1 MVAAGP
7 KIAVLLINTGSP
19 RSLRI
24 LDVACYLR
32 QFLSDQRIIDIAG
45 WRRHLLVNL
54 VIVPSRVWQS
64 RRAYRQIWQDG
75 SPLLD
80 HSRRFASGLSERLP
94 DDKYLV
100 AIAMRYGRPS
110 IAETLTELLAQ
121 EIDRLLIVPMF
132 PQYSSAANGSAI
144 AESLRQLADKLVIPQ
159 LTVVNDFYRQ
169 PFFIDALAE
178 SIRPYVKKI
187 DHLLFSY
194 HGLPER
200 QLPCKRSDNCCAQA
214 TADNRACYRFHCL
227 QTTGAVA
234 KKLNLVNSFYST
246 SFQSRLG
253 RMPWI
258 KPYTDSVVPKL
269 AEQGCRKIA
278 VVCPSFV
285 ADCLETIEE
294 IAIRLRDDFIAHDGQ
309 QLTLIPCLNSNKDW
323 LDGFADYV
331 QQFFSNTSFA
341 LQR

>member
-1 MVAAGP
+1 MVEQ

-32 QFLSDQRIIDIAG
+32 QFLSDRRIIDIAG

-54 VIVPSRVWQS
+54 VIVPTRVWQT
-64 RRAYRQIWQDG
+64 RRAYRKIWQEG

-80 HSRRFASGLSERLP
+80 HSRRFAKGLSEKLP
-94 DDKYLV
+94 DGYLV
-100 AIAMRYGRPS
+100 EIAMRYGQPS
-110 IAETLTELLAQ
+110 ITEMLDKLLAQ
-121 EIDRLLIVPMF
+121 GIARLIIIPMF

-144 AESLRQLADKLVIPQ
+144 NESLDHLASKLVIPQ
-159 LTVVNDFYRQ
+159 LTVINDFYRQ
-169 PFFIDALAE
+169 AFFIDALVK
-178 SIRPYVKKI
+178 SITPYVKTI

-200 QLPCKRSDNCCAQA
+200 QLPCKRQDNCCAQA
-214 TADNRACYRFHCL
+214 TANNQSCYRFHCL
-227 QTTGAVA
+227 QTSKAVA
-234 KKLNLVNSFYST
+234 QKLHLVDSFYRT

-253 RMPWI
+253 RIPWI
-258 KPYTDSVVPKL
+258 KPYTDNIVPQL
-269 AEQGCRKIA
+269 AKQGCRKIA

-294 IAIRLRDDFIAHDGQ
+294 IAIRLRDDFISHGGQ
-309 QLTLIPCLNSNKDW
+309 QLTLIPCLNSNKEW
-323 LDGFADYV
+323 VDGFARYV
-331 QQFFSNTSFA
+331 QKIC
-341 LQR
+341 

>member
-1 MVAAGP
+1 MSVVEQ

-32 QFLSDQRIIDIAG
+32 QFLSDRRIIDIAG

-54 VIVPSRVWQS
+54 VIVPTRVWQT
-64 RRAYRQIWQDG
+64 RRAYRRIWQDG

-80 HSRRFASGLSERLP
+80 HSQRFTRGLSQRLP
-94 DDKYLV
+94 DRYLV
-100 AIAMRYGRPS
+100 AMAMRYGQPS
-110 IAETLTELLAQ
+110 IAETIDKLLAQ
-121 EIDRLLIVPMF
+121 GIARLLIIPMF

-144 AESLRQLADKLVIPQ
+144 AESLHQLAGKLVIPQ
-159 LTVVNDFYRQ
+159 LTVVNNFHRQ
-169 PFFIDALAE
+169 PFFIEALVE
-178 SIRPYVKKI
+178 SITPYIKTI

-200 QLPCKRSDNCCAQA
+200 QLPCKQSDNCCVQ
-214 TADNRACYRFHCL
+214 TTTDNRACYRFHCL
-227 QTTGAVA
+227 QTSKAVA
-234 KKLNLVNSFYST
+234 EKLNLVDSFFST

-253 RMPWI
+253 RIPWI
-258 KPYTDSVVPKL
+258 KPYTDSVVPRL

-294 IAIRLRDDFIAHDGQ
+294 IAIRLRDDFIAHGGQ

-323 LDGFADYV
+323 VDGFARYV
-331 QQFFSNTSFA
+331 QKIC
-341 LQR
+341 

>member
-1 MVAAGP
+1 MAGIDQ
-7 KIAVLLINTGSP
+7 KTAVLLINTGSP

-32 QFLSDQRIIDIAG
+32 QFLSDGRIIDIAG

-54 VIVPSRVWQS
+54 IIVPSRVWQS
-64 RRAYRQIWQDG
+64 RRAYQRIWQDG

-80 HSRRFASGLSERLP
+80 HSRRFARGLSERLT
-94 DDKYLV
+94 DEYLV
-100 AIAMRYGRPS
+100 EIAMRYGQPS
-110 IAETLTELLAQ
+110 IAESLNKVLAQ
-121 EIDRLLIVPMF
+121 GIRRLLIVPMF

-159 LTVVNDFYRQ
+159 LTIVNDFYQQ
-169 PFFIDALAE
+169 PFFIDALTK
-178 SIRPYVKKI
+178 SIAPYVRKI

-200 QLPCKRSDNCCAQA
+200 QLPCKQEDNCCVRP
-214 TADNRACYRFHCL
+214 TVDNRACYRFHCL
-227 QTTGAVA
+227 QTSVAVA
-234 KKLNLVNSFYST
+234 KKLNLVDSFYST

-253 RMPWI
+253 RIPWI
-258 KPYTDSVVPKL
+258 KPYTDNIVPQL
-269 AEQGCRKIA
+269 AKQGCRKMA

-294 IAIRLRDDFIAHDGQ
+294 IAMRLRDDFLAHGGKEF
-309 QLTLIPCLNSNKDW
+309 TLIPCLNDNKDW
-323 LDGFADYV
+323 LDGFANY
-331 QQFFSNTSFA
+331 
-341 LQR
+341 LQSYR

>member
-1 MVAAGP
+1 MAVARQ

-19 RSLRI
+19 RSLRVW
-24 LDVACYLR
+24 DVACYLR
-32 QFLSDQRIIDIAG
+32 QFLSDRRIIDIAS

-54 VIVPSRVWQS
+54 VIVPSRVWSS
-64 RRAYRQIWQDG
+64 RRAYRQIWRNG

-80 HSRRFASGLSERLP
+80 YSRQFASGLSERLP

-100 AIAMRYGRPS
+100 AIAMRYGQPS
-110 IAETLTELLAQ
+110 IADTLNKLLTQ
-121 EIDRLLIVPMF
+121 EIDQLLVVPMF

-144 AESLRQLADKLVIPQ
+144 AESLHQLASKLVIPQ
-159 LTVVNDFYRQ
+159 LTVVNNFYRQ
-169 PFFIDALAE
+169 PFFIDALTE
-178 SIRPYVKKI
+178 SIRPYIKKI

-200 QLPCKRSDNCCAQA
+200 QLPCKRSSNCCRRA
-214 TADNRACYRFHCL
+214 TTDNRACYRFHCL
-227 QTTGAVA
+227 QTTDAVA
-234 KKLNLVNSFYST
+234 KKLNLVDSFYNT

-253 RMPWI
+253 RIPWI

-294 IAIRLRDDFIAHDGQ
+294 IAMRLRDDFIAHGGQ

-323 LDGFADYV
+323 LDGFANYV
-331 QQFFSNTSFA
+331 QK
-341 LQR
+341 LC